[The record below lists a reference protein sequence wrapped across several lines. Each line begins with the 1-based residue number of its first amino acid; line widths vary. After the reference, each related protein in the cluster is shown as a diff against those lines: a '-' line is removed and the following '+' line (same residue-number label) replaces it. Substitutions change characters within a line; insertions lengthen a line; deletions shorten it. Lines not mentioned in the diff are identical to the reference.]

1 MKTIAVLFALSS
13 VLSACS
19 SPDRETPKNKAS
31 APWQTQLDALDKA
44 KQVEGQMLDQDRKR
58 REQLEKMT
66 R

>member
-1 MKTIAVLFALSS
+1 MKTIAVLLALSS

-19 SPDRETPKNKAS
+19 SPDREAPGKKAS

-44 KQVEGQMLDQDRKR
+44 KQVEGQILDHDKKR